1 MVKERIDVHG
11 HYFPPA
17 YQQLLKRH
25 HMDLLDGVAGPDWS
39 LQRQWEYMV
48 QLNISFSTLSL
59 SSPHLHL
66 GDRVEAAET
75 ARACNEYGAE
85 LTRKYPN
92 RLAALASL
100 PLPEIE
106 DSIRE
111 IRYCREV
118 LGLRGFALLTNFR
131 GVYLGSKTLEPVMEE
146 LNREPTLL
154 TIHPTQPPQPP
165 VGAAEELPSPVMEY
179 FIETTRAVVNLML
192 KGTLRRYPNLHFVV
206 PHGGAF
212 LTVLSDRLFRLGS
225 VLLKDNDLD
234 IPGDLARLY
243 YDLAGFSMPK
253 QFNLLRTVTDDSH
266 LLYGSDSPFT
276 NLSVCGRLAKEMDT
290 KLDADLAEQIYR
302 KNPQAL
308 FQKTGFNWRDE

>member
-1 MVKERIDVHG
+1 MLKERIDVHG

-17 YQQLLKRH
+17 YQQFLERH

-39 LQRQWEYMV
+39 IQGQWEYMV
-48 QLNISFSTLSL
+48 QLNISFTTLSI

-66 GDRVEAAET
+66 GDRGEAVET

-85 LTRKYPN
+85 LVRKYPD
-92 RLAALASL
+92 RLTALASL

-106 DSIRE
+106 DSIKE

-118 LGLRGFALLTNFR
+118 LGLRGFALLTSFQ
-131 GVYLGSKTLEPVMEE
+131 GVYLGSKTLDPVMEE
-146 LNREPTLL
+146 LNREPTLV
-154 TIHPTQPPQPP
+154 TIHPTLPPRPP
-165 VGAAEELPSPVMEY
+165 VGAAEELPGPVMEY
-179 FIETTRAVVNLML
+179 FIETTRAVVNMLL
-192 KGTLRRYPNLHFVV
+192 KGTLRRYPNLRFVV

-212 LTVLSDRLFRLGS
+212 LTILSDRLFRLAS
-225 VLLKDNDLD
+225 VLLRDKDLD

-253 QFNLLRTVTDDSH
+253 QFDLLRTVTDDSH

-276 NLSVCGRLAKEMDT
+276 NLSVCTQQAEEMDA
-290 KLDADLAEQIYR
+290 KLGAGLAEQIYQ

-308 FQKTGFNWRDE
+308 FQETGLRN